1 MSKMI
6 KEIIKENFTETLK
19 RDTGCCGV
27 EGYCP
32 TDVPG
37 DLAEDYSQ
45 LEGYNPDADYSL
57 GCGLPTESAM
67 IRTGDTVLD
76 LGSGAGNDV
85 FVARRMTGEQG
96 RVIGVDMTRAMIEK
110 ANSNKAK
117 LGYEN
122 VEFILADIEEMPV
135 ESEQIDVVISNC
147 VLNLVDDKAKA
158 YQEIYRVL
166 KPGGHFSR
174 SDMVVSAPL
183 PNEIS
188 SAVALYAGCIAG
200 AMVKKRYLEIAN
212 QAGFKKTEVVKE
224 KSVYL
229 PDAFLRQ
236 YLSKAALAA
245 FRQSGTQLLSITIT
259 GKK

>member
-1 MSKMI
+1 MI
-6 KEIIKENFTETLK
+6 KEIIKENYTETLK

-135 ESEQIDVVISNC
+135 ESEQIDVIISNC

-166 KPGGHFSR
+166 KPGGHFSI
-174 SDMVVSAPL
+174 SDMVVSGPL

-200 AMVKKRYLEIAN
+200 AMVKKRYLEIVN
-212 QAGFKKTEVVKE
+212 QAGFKKTGVVKE

-236 YLSKAALAA
+236 YLSKAGLAA